1 MRRFAVPGLVMAVAL
16 GLFAARA
23 EAWSGG
29 AKFGSPFAGPQM
41 GAGAWSGSA
50 RYGSPF
56 AGSPVGEL
64 QNEAWGRY
72 LMNQHFRNNPPPPPQ
87 VYPQFPNW
95 AWMAPS
101 WQWNGFQWV
110 WVPGYWVPRK

>member
-1 MRRFAVPGLVMAVAL
+1 MSRFALSGPIVAIAL
-16 GLFAARA
+16 SLLTANA
-23 EAWSGG
+23 EAWST
-29 AKFGSPFAGPQM
+29 GSPFAGPPAR
-41 GAGAWSGSA
+41 AGVWSGSA

-56 AGSPVGEL
+56 AGPSVGEL

-72 LMNQHFRNNPPPPPQ
+72 LRRQYLRNNPLLPQ
-87 VYPQFPNW
+87 QVHPQFPNW

-110 WVPGYWVPRK
+110 WVPGYWVPNP